1 MLLAALVPL
10 TDGKTQWQAS
20 VEPSSTRRLINL
32 MDSRD
37 KLDPYGEWVLLGT
50 RQGPEGSSL
59 AIDEQLLAAARQAWP
74 HVLAH
79 VRGELFDKELG
90 PERTALAA
98 DIWDRV
104 LRSVAKTRQRN
115 RGHRPPIS
123 DLESYLIGVFHHRF
137 NRLLKKEQKRA
148 ETIELVSSVL
158 DLERFEGALDTKWA
172 EQLEEAIAVRQIS
185 NRMDGWTK
193 KVWQARQ
200 YGYSWKEIS
209 SWLGVSEQQAKMK
222 FHYGLEKTRAN
233 INRLLKRGTLKKSG

>member
-1 MLLAALVPL
+1 
-10 TDGKTQWQAS
+10 
-20 VEPSSTRRLINL
+20 
-32 MDSRD
+32 MDSGD

-50 RQGPEGSSL
+50 RQGPDRPSV
-59 AIDEQLLAAARQAWP
+59 AIDEELLAAAREAWP

-79 VRGELFDKELG
+79 VRGELFGKELG

-137 NRLLKKEQKRA
+137 NRLLKKEQKRT
-148 ETIELVSSVL
+148 ETIELVSSAL
-158 DLERFEGALDTKWA
+158 DLERFEAALDTEWA
-172 EQLEEAIAVRQIS
+172 EQLEQVIAVRQITD
-185 NRMDGWTK
+185 RMDGWTK

-200 YGYSWKEIS
+200 YGYSWKEIAK
-209 SWLGVSEQQAKMK
+209 WLGITEQQAKMK
-222 FHYGLEKTRAN
+222 FQYSLEKIRHSIVRVMRAA
-233 INRLLKRGTLKKSG
+233 RSRAAGLR

>member
-1 MLLAALVPL
+1 
-10 TDGKTQWQAS
+10 
-20 VEPSSTRRLINL
+20 

-50 RQGPEGSSL
+50 RQGPEGPSL
-59 AIDEQLLAAARQAWP
+59 AIDEQLLAAARKAWP

-104 LRSVAKTRQRN
+104 LRSVAKTLHRN

-137 NRLLKKEQKRA
+137 NRLLKKEQKRD

-158 DLERFEGALDTKWA
+158 DLERFEAALDTKWA
-172 EQLEEAIAVRQIS
+172 EQLEEAIAVRQITD
-185 NRMDGWTK
+185 RMDGWTK

-200 YGYSWKEIS
+200 YGYSWKEIAK
-209 SWLGVSEQQAKMK
+209 WLGITEQQAKMK
-222 FHYGLEKTRAN
+222 FRYNLEKIRQTIVRVMSRHA
-233 INRLLKRGTLKKSG
+233 RGPRK

>member
-1 MLLAALVPL
+1 M
-10 TDGKTQWQAS
+10 G
-20 VEPSSTRRLINL
+20 
-32 MDSRD
+32 SRD
-37 KLDPYGEWVLLGT
+37 KPDPYGEWVLLGT
-50 RQGPEGSSL
+50 RQAPDGPPL
-59 AIDEQLLAAARQAWP
+59 AIDEELLAAAREAWP

-98 DIWDRV
+98 DIWGRV

-148 ETIELVSSVL
+148 ETIELVSSAL
-158 DLERFEGALDTKWA
+158 DLERFEAALDTEWA
-172 EQLEEAIAVRQIS
+172 EQLERAIAVKQITD
-185 NRMDGWTK
+185 RMDPWTK

-200 YGYSWKEIS
+200 YGYSWKEIAR
-209 SWLGVSEQQAKMK
+209 WLGITEQQAKMK
-222 FHYGLEKTRAN
+222 FQYNLEKIRQS
-233 INRLLKRGTLKKSG
+233 IVRVMKRHARGPRS